1 VRTTDE
7 ALLTVQE
14 MIDRYDA
21 MTPEEQR
28 TIEALYRGERPV
40 HAPEPT
46 VPSPDNAAD
55 KARKEP
61 THAYCSDCHRL
72 TPISEM
78 YGPIHGYHYDCKPGV
93 VIHPHYT
100 CGNCAER

>member
-46 VPSPDNAAD
+46 VPRPDNAAD
-55 KARKEP
+55 
-61 THAYCSDCHRL
+61 RL
-72 TPISEM
+72 RIENNV
-78 YGPIHGYHYDCKPGV
+78 YDCLYEQDPMDIDVAKFLAALDRAGLEV
-93 VIHPHYT
+93 REK
-100 CGNCAER
+100 GNG